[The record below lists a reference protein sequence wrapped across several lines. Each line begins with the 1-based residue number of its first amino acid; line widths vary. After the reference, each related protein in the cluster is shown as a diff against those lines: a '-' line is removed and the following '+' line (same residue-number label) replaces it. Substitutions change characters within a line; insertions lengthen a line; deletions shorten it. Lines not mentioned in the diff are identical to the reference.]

1 MLDFPIDPELRIR
14 ASSGQVLRRTNEALK
29 FVRRMT
35 LTCTGR
41 PWQDVLR
48 DFEAIRD
55 EWSAIEAVVH
65 LELLLEAEGLL
76 IEENQPQPSPRL
88 DKVDLMPPRL
98 RFAGVKRP

>member
-1 MLDFPIDPELRIR
+1 
-14 ASSGQVLRRTNEALK
+14 
-29 FVRRMT
+29 MT
-35 LTCTGR
+35 LTCAGR

-88 DKVDLMPPRL
+88 DNKARLSAPPS
-98 RFAGVKRP
+98 AS